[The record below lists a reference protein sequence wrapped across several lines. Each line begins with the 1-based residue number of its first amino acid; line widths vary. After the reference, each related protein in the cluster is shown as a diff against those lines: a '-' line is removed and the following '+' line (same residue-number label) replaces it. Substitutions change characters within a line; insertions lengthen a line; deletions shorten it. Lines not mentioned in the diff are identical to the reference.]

1 MLYSTATAQLTSP
14 ENKAKP
20 YVPTW
25 EVYEFMKYGT
35 IGASLYTGTV
45 NYSIPIYSYKDEDFD
60 YGISIDYAT
69 NGFRVNH
76 SSGSLGHGWS
86 LSSPGMITREI
97 HGLADE
103 CVRTIIAPGG
113 NGCQLYG
120 YEKTPVGNFIGEL
133 LVDGN
138 NQGYTA
144 VTDGKGAY
152 YDAQP
157 DIYRFNFC
165 GYSGSFRLL
174 PYRIN
179 ESQYVFFDCSS
190 NSQSLKIKNFTDKS
204 TIVILDGKGYKYT
217 FSVGEYTK
225 EKLSDAVGAIP
236 VKIYRQW
243 NLQKIT
249 APNGRM
255 IEFQYLP
262 ILDND
267 GLDKSNHNIS
277 YTPSLSYEHVYYKGV
292 SNSYGSKSI
301 TVSANDVYSTQLTGI
316 IFPDKTRLYI
326 DYIDGVTE
334 KRYISPNG
342 NVSET
347 FGNNKKINVINIYS
361 PENKLFKKA
370 SFSYNILGGQNAMDN
385 RLTFLESVS
394 ISGQGKF
401 SFEYNSMTAYPLL
414 GTIKSDHWGYYNGE
428 SGGFDVNDFFSNVY
442 YDDKYNENYYS
453 PSKKNPN
460 YEASLSGTLCKIIY
474 PTGGYSTIGYEQHD
488 CSQKVIRNSN
498 TNFLPKF
505 ETLLSNEKVGG
516 VRIKQVV
523 NYLSD
528 GAPEDTLRY
537 EYNSTDDKNLSS
549 GILINVP
556 RYGIKYRT
564 DGKIVDRYNL
574 SNSIYDFGKT
584 HIEYSHVREY
594 KSSSGYTD
602 YYYNSY
608 NNYPDEYQLQEDE
621 DKDHRLYMF
630 NFISD
635 GSDNKRV
642 TFMNPSYLVT
652 NILTPIPS
660 AQIKRGLLSKVKKYK
675 TDGTLIK
682 KTTYNYDFPLVKM
695 DTVLTLAGEM
705 AHDVFYPRY
714 NIELY
719 SVDESVYV
727 NNKYVSDKKISTFNS
742 LGQEVETKQIT
753 ADGNLIVDTYQYSGD
768 KSYTGGIYKEM
779 RLANNVNSLILHE
792 KKILIDGQEFAINK
806 DRYNYYS
813 PNSTQLFKVSSI
825 ETWSPNSGWTTKE
838 TYDYDDIGRVKQQTD
853 SCGIYSSYLW
863 GYNGRYPLAIVDNLP
878 SGALEKSLTA
888 RGVLISDLSNG
899 IISDETFGKLSA
911 ICSLQPQ
918 SLFNILKFK
927 SNYGLTK
934 LISPNT
940 TNTVYN
946 YDGYGRLKSITDS
959 KDQVLQQG
967 FYKLMSILPISATI
981 SCPDTYVDEN
991 INATVYAKG
1000 GSNTYDYTFKIYNSQ
1015 SSNLVYNENNSNG
1028 VLNIS
1033 PYEKGMAIGKYRIS
1047 CEAYDIISEEK
1058 VLLNKDFI
1066 IKPVRLRFSD
1076 IVDTD
1081 TGVIHATIYTDTQ
1094 TEVTFSLELVS
1105 TEPCTITIAG
1115 VSHSFTME
1123 KEATFKIPL
1132 SVGNNQVSIVY
1143 PRTAAVFDATLCM
1156 VEATNGH
1163 ELDNPAYI
1171 YISY

>member
-1 MLYSTATAQLTSP
+1 MLYGNATAQLTSP

-25 EVYEFMKYGT
+25 EVYEFMKYGS

-60 YGISIDYAT
+60 YAISIDYAS

-76 SSGSLGHGWS
+76 SSGPLGHGWS
-86 LSSPGMITREI
+86 LNSPGMITREI
-97 HGLADE
+97 NGLADE
-103 CVRTIIAPGG
+103 CVKTIIAPGG

-120 YEKTPVGNFIGEL
+120 YEKTPAGNLMMAL

-138 NQGYTA
+138 NKAYIA
-144 VTDGKGAY
+144 FTDGKGKY

-179 ESQYVFFDCSS
+179 ESQYLFFECSS
-190 NSQSLKIKNFTDKS
+190 NSQSLKVKNFTDKS
-204 TIVILDGKGYKYT
+204 TIVILDGNGYEYT

-225 EKLSDAVGAIP
+225 ENLSDAVGAIP
-236 VKIYRQW
+236 KKIHRQW

-255 IEFQYLP
+255 LEFLYLP

-267 GLDKSNHNIS
+267 GLDKSNHNIT
-277 YTPSLSYEHVYYKGV
+277 YTPSLSYEHTYYKGV

-301 TVSANDVYSTQLTGI
+301 TVSANDVCSTQLTGI

-347 FGNNKKINVINIYS
+347 FGNNKKINAINIYS

-370 SFSYNILGGQNAMDN
+370 SFSYNIIGGQNAMDN
-385 RLTFLESVS
+385 KLTFLESVS

-401 SFEYNSMTAYPLL
+401 SFEYNTMTAYPPL

-453 PSKKNPN
+453 TYNKNPN
-460 YEASLSGTLCKIIY
+460 YDAALSGTLCKITY
-474 PTGGYSTIGYEQHD
+474 PTGGYSTIGYEQHN

-498 TNFLPKF
+498 TNFLPSL
-505 ETLLSNEKVGG
+505 ETLSSNEQVGG

-523 NYLSD
+523 TYFPN
-528 GAPEDTLRY
+528 GTPEDTVRY
-537 EYNSTDDKNLSS
+537 EYKLTDNNLSS
-549 GILINVP
+549 GILINTP
-556 RYGIKYRT
+556 RYGIKYKT
-564 DGKIVDRYNL
+564 EGKIVDKYNL
-574 SNSIYDFGKT
+574 SNSIYDFSKT

-630 NFISD
+630 NYISD
-635 GSDNKRV
+635 GSDNKQRV

-660 AQIKRGLLSKVKKYK
+660 AQIKRGLLSEVKNCK
-675 TDGTLIK
+675 TDGTLIN
-682 KTTYNYDFPLVKM
+682 KTAYNYDFPLVKM
-695 DTVLTLAGEM
+695 DTVSTLAGEM

-719 SVDESVYV
+719 SVDESLYV

-742 LGQEVETKQIT
+742 LGQEIETKQIT
-753 ADGNLIVDTYQYSGD
+753 ADGNFIVDTYQYSGD

-792 KKILIDGQEFAINK
+792 KKIIINGQESIISK
-806 DRYNYYS
+806 ERYNYYKPDKTS
-813 PNSTQLFKVSSI
+813 FFKVSNI
-825 ETWSPNSGWTTKE
+825 EKWSPNSGWTTKE
-838 TYDYDDIGRVKQQTD
+838 SYLYDDIGRVKQQTD
-853 SCGIYSSYLW
+853 SCGISSSYLW
-863 GYNGRYPLAIVDNLP
+863 GYNGRYPLAIVDNSP
-878 SGALEKSLTA
+878 SGVLEKSLTA
-888 RGVLISDLSNG
+888 RGVRISDLSNG

-959 KDQVLQQG
+959 KNQVLQQG

-981 SCPDTYVDEN
+981 SCPDTYADEN

-1000 GSNTYDYTFKIYNSQ
+1000 GTSTYDYVFKIYNNQ
-1015 SSNLVYNENNSNG
+1015 NNNLIYDEDNSDG
-1028 VLNIS
+1028 VLNIT
-1033 PYEKGMAIGKYRIS
+1033 PYENGMTTGKYCIR
-1047 CEAYDIISEEK
+1047 CEVSDIISEEK

-1066 IKPVRLRFSD
+1066 IKPVRLHFSD
-1076 IVDTD
+1076 IEDTNM
-1081 TGVIHATIYTDTQ
+1081 GVINAYIYTDTP
-1094 TEVTFSLELVS
+1094 TEVTFNLELVS
-1105 TEPCTITIAG
+1105 SEPCTITIAG
-1115 VSHSFTME
+1115 VSQTFTKE
-1123 KEATFKIPL
+1123 KDAIFKIPL
-1132 SVGNNQVSIVY
+1132 SVGNNIVSIVY
-1143 PRTAAVFDATLCM
+1143 PQNTAIINATLSI

-1163 ELDNPAYI
+1163 EISEPSII
-1171 YISY
+1171 YISH